1 MGNDG
6 AFGLLEVLRLMAY
19 HPSAAAMASAER
31 CADRERRPGN
41 DTRRHERPLPV
52 VLSGLGR
59 ASGVLRWPLT
69 KH

>member
-6 AFGLLEVLRLMAY
+6 AFGLLEVLRLMAC
-19 HPSAAAMASAER
+19 HPAAMASTER
-31 CADRERRPGN
+31 QADRRRRPGN
-41 DTRRHERPLPV
+41 DVRRHERSLLV

-59 ASGVLRWPLT
+59 VSRVLRRPLT

>member
-6 AFGLLEVLRLMAY
+6 AFGLLEVLRLMAC
-19 HPSAAAMASAER
+19 HPSAAMASTER
-31 CADRERRPGN
+31 CADRARRSGN
-41 DTRRHERPLPV
+41 DMRRHERPLLV

-59 ASGVLRWPLT
+59 VSRVLRWSLT